1 MQSLTSPQ
9 LAGVLGAILTSENIS
24 KPQVWVAYEPT
35 EQVVDAV
42 QALEPERERVYKVQV
57 QHGVQAPL
65 AIDLRLAGV
74 LPCSCMQTHFL
85 SKAGLCFL
93 NMLSQ

>member
-1 MQSLTSPQ
+1 MQSLTPPQ

-35 EQVVDAV
+35 APVVDAV
-42 QALEPERERVYKVQV
+42 QALEPERERLYKVQV

-74 LPCSCMQTHFL
+74 TPC
-85 SKAGLCFL
+85 
-93 NMLSQ
+93 

>member
-1 MQSLTSPQ
+1 MQSFTPPQ

-35 EQVVDAV
+35 QKVVDAV
-42 QALEPERERVYKVQV
+42 QALEPERERLYKVQV

-65 AIDLRLAGV
+65 AIDLRLAGM
-74 LPCSCMQTHFL
+74 LLRLKCMQTHL
-85 SKAGLCFL
+85 PGEAKLCL
-93 NMLSQ
+93 